1 MPVPLWAEL
10 WAAELTMIDA
20 RTKAKEVKARISHRR
35 RHTAKLAKRL
45 TELEKRQKEAQEE
58 AYRLRMEA
66 DRMAE
71 VVSDAH
77 LGWGVEHPLTPD
89 ILCPYWNARNL
100 RYVEEGKHG
109 LQR

>member
-45 TELEKRQKEAQEE
+45 TELEKRQKEARAE
-58 AYRLRMEA
+58 ALRLRMEA

-77 LGWGVEHPLTPD
+77 AVWCVDHLLYPD

-100 RYVEEGKHG
+100 RYEEDKHG